1 MEMSGF
7 LVMTKD
13 FAHKRTTYYKSMLFA
28 KFDDKVYIE
37 VFNYNWFSVILSYSD
52 LMKNEYLKT
61 YYELSLAAIGKPNLD
76 KDYYGSD
83 DPNYVPK
90 KYEKNNSIYVDT
102 IYIVEDDLT
111 HIQVAKK
118 GNTHQT
124 ISPKLLKRMKVST
137 DAKIEEFFLKY
148 NKIYGFEEENFEERK
163 ATYTA
168 LVNDL

>member
-1 MEMSGF
+1 MSG
-7 LVMTKD
+7 LVVVSKD
-13 FAHKRTTYYKSMLFA
+13 FALKRTSYYKSMLFIR
-28 KFDDKVYIE
+28 FEDKVYIE
-37 VFNYNWFSVILSYSD
+37 VFNYNWFSVILSYSN
-52 LMKNEYLKT
+52 LMKNNYLKT
-61 YYELSLAAIGKPNLD
+61 YYELSRVAIGKPNLD

-102 IYIVEDDLT
+102 IYIVEDVLT

-124 ISPKLLKRMKVST
+124 ISTKWLKNMKVST

-148 NKIYGFEEENFEERK
+148 NQIYGFEEENFEEIK

-168 LVNDL
+168 LVNEL

>member
-1 MEMSGF
+1 MEVSGF
-7 LVMTKD
+7 IVMTKD
-13 FAHKRTTYYKSMLFA
+13 FTHKRTTYYKSMLFA

-37 VFNYNWFSVILSYSD
+37 VFNYNWFSVILPYSD
-52 LMKNEYLKT
+52 LMKNECLKT

-102 IYIVEDDLT
+102 IYIVEDYLT

-124 ISPKLLKRMKVST
+124 ISLKWLKKMKVST
-137 DAKIEEFFLKY
+137 EAKIEEFFLKY
-148 NKIYGFEEENFEERK
+148 KEIYGFEEENFEERK

-168 LVNDL
+168 LANDL